1 MKILLIIC
9 GLTLNVSMNAQ
20 ADKNNPSEIL
30 VGTWVLYKD
39 STASGIIP
47 IISEETDTIQFL
59 ANGKYTRKYST
70 TIENGMWN
78 YSTEKNGVIL
88 SQRIRDYFS
97 GGQKQ
102 SYKMLTEMFIENG
115 KISNNEF
122 IDTLEADA
130 NANNEIIVYFRYY
143 KRIN

>member
-1 MKILLIIC
+1 LSI
-9 GLTLNVSMNAQ
+9 NAQ

-39 STASGIIP
+39 SIASGIVP

-59 ANGKYTRKYST
+59 ATGKYNRKYST
-70 TIENGMWN
+70 TIENGIWN
-78 YSTEKNGVIL
+78 YSSEKKGVIL

-102 SYKMLTEMFIENG
+102 SYKMPTEMFIENG
-115 KISNNEF
+115 RINNNEF